1 MGTTNKI
8 VFKGTIK
15 QSANPGEYI
24 FKKIQSINS
33 SGEEIY
39 ELSVTINI
47 SSSDPEPEP
56 EPEPENNSAFNQ
68 DIGNWDT
75 SNVIDMNNM
84 FNGANSFNQ
93 DIGSWYT
100 YNVTDMS
107 SMFKGASS
115 FDQDLTQWCVNSIT
129 SEPSDFASSSALTD
143 INKPVWGT
151 CPSFILP
158 ANNFSVGVIG
168 ASCVDQ
174 SSGKIDILLADQTI
188 NYTATINGN
197 ESIEFNSTSGYSQ
210 AFENLAAGVYQ
221 VCFTVDVDANFS
233 RCFSLNVTEPQ
244 PLSVYSRVNSSKK
257 SLTINME
264 GSNRYTV
271 KLNGKTSIIDSNSSE
286 FQLKTG
292 VNFLEVYT
300 DQECQGVYTEEIFV
314 SEEVQ
319 YYPNPTDG
327 ALQVFVSGEDTQVN
341 ISINGVNGYCYLDQ
355 LISVSDSR
363 KVELDLS
370 PFNNGIY
377 IIQIEGP
384 TVSKSFKIIKK

>member
-1 MGTTNKI
+1 
-8 VFKGTIK
+8 
-15 QSANPGEYI
+15 
-24 FKKIQSINS
+24 
-33 SGEEIY
+33 
-39 ELSVTINI
+39 
-47 SSSDPEPEP
+47 
-56 EPEPENNSAFNQ
+56 
-68 DIGNWDT
+68 
-75 SNVIDMNNM
+75 
-84 FNGANSFNQ
+84 
-93 DIGSWYT
+93 
-100 YNVTDMS
+100 
-107 SMFKGASS
+107 
-115 FDQDLTQWCVNSIT
+115 
-129 SEPSDFASSSALTD
+129 
-143 INKPVWGT
+143 
-151 CPSFILP
+151 
-158 ANNFSVGVIG
+158 
-168 ASCVDQ
+168 
-174 SSGKIDILLADQTI
+174 
-188 NYTATINGN
+188 
-197 ESIEFNSTSGYSQ
+197 
-210 AFENLAAGVYQ
+210 
-221 VCFTVDVDANFS
+221 
-233 RCFSLNVTEPQ
+233 
-244 PLSVYSRVNSSKK
+244 
-257 SLTINME
+257 ME